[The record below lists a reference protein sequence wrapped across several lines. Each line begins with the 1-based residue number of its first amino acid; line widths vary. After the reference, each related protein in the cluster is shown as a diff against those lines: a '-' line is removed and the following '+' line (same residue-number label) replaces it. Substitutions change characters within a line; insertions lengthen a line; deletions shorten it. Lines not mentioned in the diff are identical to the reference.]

1 MRLQSESG
9 GMQFAVMGW
18 PPDGPSLELDHERFR
33 YAGKFRSGQTGVSV
47 AREGEAVVGAISF
60 NADRTNE
67 ETLKVRYLTVR
78 DDRHGEDIGPR
89 LLRFTSERASERDF
103 ERVRIG
109 VNNPFSYQA
118 AYRAGF
124 GFTGET
130 GALSELVCE
139 WPADRATERYR
150 AGLERFAERDLPPEA
165 ETFVSQWERRPL
177 PGVVS
182 MP

>member
-1 MRLQSESG
+1 MRLQSEG
-9 GMQFAVMGW
+9 RGMQFAVLGW
-18 PPDGPSLELDHERFR
+18 PPDGPTLELDHECFR

-47 AREGEAVVGAISF
+47 ARDGAAVVGATAF
-60 NADRTNE
+60 NPDRTSA

-89 LLRFTSERASERDF
+89 LLRFTSDRASEREF

-139 WPADRATERYR
+139 WPADREPERYR
-150 AGLERFAERDLPPEA
+150 AGLERFAQRDLPPEA
-165 ETFVSQWERRPL
+165 EAFVSQWEHRSL
-177 PGVVS
+177 PGLVS